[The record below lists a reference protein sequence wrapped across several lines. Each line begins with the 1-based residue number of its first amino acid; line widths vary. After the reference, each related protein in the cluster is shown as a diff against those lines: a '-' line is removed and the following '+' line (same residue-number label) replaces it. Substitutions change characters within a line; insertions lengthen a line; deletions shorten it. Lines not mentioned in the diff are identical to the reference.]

1 MEVQPPVVPVLAP
14 GVHSLVLVEGR
25 SDLAALEALAVRRG
39 RDLAAEGV
47 VVVSVGGATSIGR
60 FLDHF
65 GPAGLDLTLAGVCDL
80 GEVGAY
86 RRALERAGLGSHLD
100 APAFHVCTVPLEHAP
115 TRAPV
120 PPAGHGGIDP
130 PGRLP

>member
-65 GPAGLDLTLAGVCDL
+65 GPAGLDLPLAGVCGL
-80 GEVGAY
+80 GEVGAP
-86 RRALERAGLGSHLD
+86 RRARERGGVGAGLATSGFPVCQRERADVHIQANKSRKTAWGGNGS
-100 APAFHVCTVPLEHAP
+100 AQ
-115 TRAPV
+115 
-120 PPAGHGGIDP
+120 
-130 PGRLP
+130 